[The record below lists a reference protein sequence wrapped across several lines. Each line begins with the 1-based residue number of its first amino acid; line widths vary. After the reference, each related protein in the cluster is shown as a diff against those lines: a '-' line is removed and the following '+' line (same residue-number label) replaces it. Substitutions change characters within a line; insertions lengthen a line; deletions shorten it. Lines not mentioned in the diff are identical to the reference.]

1 METEGKDDL
10 VTLLKKECR
19 SFASIIV
26 RVLRRRLRSTWQY
39 IQALELIDPLGP
51 ELELY
56 ATPAVWDALKDLCRR
71 RDIDFYKCQEQI
83 NDLRSQ
89 SKHLDKES
97 KAMIKMDL
105 AQYLRDRQQMYVM
118 TQIETETPD
127 YDELC
132 QAVFSIP
139 LTSSFVESLFSKMA
153 YNQSKIRSSLADATM
168 SSILHL
174 HDATLPDP
182 NFKLPSAMMLKVCVP
197 RSLHDKLTMSKHIGD
212 KVCALFD
219 GVLFHGEVTE
229 VIYHDVHAQYMYRVV
244 YQDGDKE
251 DYWRHELEVIQCR
264 CNEPT
269 ESESNSD

>member
-1 METEGKDDL
+1 
-10 VTLLKKECR
+10 
-19 SFASIIV
+19 
-26 RVLRRRLRSTWQY
+26 
-39 IQALELIDPLGP
+39 
-51 ELELY
+51 
-56 ATPAVWDALKDLCRR
+56 
-71 RDIDFYKCQEQI
+71 
-83 NDLRSQ
+83 
-89 SKHLDKES
+89 
-97 KAMIKMDL
+97 MDL

-229 VIYHDVHAQYMYRVV
+229 VIYHDVHAQYMYRVACV
-244 YQDGDKE
+244 SG
-251 DYWRHELEVIQCR
+251 R
-264 CNEPT
+264 
-269 ESESNSD
+269 